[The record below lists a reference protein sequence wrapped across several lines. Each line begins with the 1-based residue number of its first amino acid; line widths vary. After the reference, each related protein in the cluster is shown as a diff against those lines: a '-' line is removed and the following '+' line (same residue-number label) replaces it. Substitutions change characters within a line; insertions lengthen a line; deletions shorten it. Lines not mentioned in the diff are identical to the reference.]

1 MGTIADIIER
11 IPALFADEPS
21 LVRRAARAEITI
33 LLEAGDQ
40 ARRLILDRGT
50 LCVASADGPMDGWD
64 IAFRGAA
71 NVFLEHWQE
80 MPSPNSADIFG
91 MRRHG
96 RLVIEGNFLP
106 LMRHL
111 QVVKDILALPRR
123 VS

>member
-21 LVRRAARAEITI
+21 LVRRVARAEITI

-50 LCVASADGPMDGWD
+50 LRVASADGPMDGWD
-64 IAFRGAA
+64 IAFRGAEEA
-71 NVFLEHWQE
+71 IMDHWQT
-80 MPSPNSADIFG
+80 MPAPDAADIFG
-91 MRRHG
+91 MRRRG

-106 LMRHL
+106 VMRHL
-111 QVVKDILALPRR
+111 QVVKDILALPRK

>member
-1 MGTIADIIER
+1 MGNIADIIER
-11 IPALFADEPS
+11 LPALFAAEPD

-33 LLEAGDQ
+33 LLQAGDQ

-50 LCVASADGPMDGWD
+50 LLVASADGPMAGWD
-64 IAFRGAA
+64 IGFKGAA
-71 NVFLEHWQE
+71 AVFWDHWQKV
-80 MPSPNSADIFG
+80 PGPDAADIFG

-111 QVVKDILALPRR
+111 QVVKDILALPRS

>member
-1 MGTIADIIER
+1 MGNIADIIER
-11 IPALFADEPS
+11 LPALFADQPS

-50 LCVASADGPMDGWD
+50 LRVASADGPMDGWD
-64 IAFRGAA
+64 VALRGAEDA
-71 NVFLEHWQE
+71 FMDHWQTI
-80 MPSPNSADIFG
+80 PAPDAADIFG

-111 QVVKDILALPRR
+111 QVVKDILALPR
-123 VS
+123 SAS